1 MCGINGIITK
11 EQTSSNEL
19 AALLTKMNNLI
30 IHRGPDEDGTY
41 VDTSNETFVGMAM
54 RRLSIIDLTTGKQPI
69 YSEDGQIAI
78 VFNGEIYNYRKLKA
92 ELEVKGIIF
101 KTTSD
106 TEVILKLYELE
117 GKASFG
123 KLDGMYAFSIHD
135 KNLGKV
141 YIARDFFGEKPLY
154 YTQLENKFI
163 WASELKS
170 IINLLNEKPAISP
183 KGLNLFFRLTYIPA
197 PHTIYEGIHKLE
209 ANHFM
214 EYDLQ
219 AHTFNIKPINEEPE
233 PRPQHISFDDAKK
246 KVRQM
251 VYQSVDSRS
260 VSDVPLGTFL
270 SGGVDSSIVSLCLS
284 QATGK
289 KIETFSIGFKKT
301 RFDETD
307 KSQLVA
313 KLINSN
319 HHEFIIDE
327 DDLKDNIHEILINF
341 DEPFSDTASLPTY
354 LVSKKTREHVTVA
367 LTGDGGDEVF
377 GGYNKYYVGKMNSR
391 YTKMVPK
398 FVHEPIRKMA
408 NTILATKDDN
418 RGKRFKIKKL
428 LNSIDY
434 DGQSYWD
441 IISLAN
447 TQSLLAE
454 ILQPSLLDLDI
465 FGEYKQ
471 KLNLPKATTL
481 THFRQIDKIVSLEGG
496 MLPKVDRTSMMN
508 SLECRA
514 PFLNRELWEFA
525 NTLPEEYLMKGWN
538 KKYILKEAFK
548 NQFPDQFLE
557 RSKSGF
563 GSPVGDWL
571 RQSLRKELESYI
583 EPQKLGVQSIFK
595 QETIT
600 KLVKDHLSGKKDN
613 TFRVWAFYCFQKWY
627 WNTYISTNI

>member
-1 MCGINGIITK
+1 
-11 EQTSSNEL
+11 
-19 AALLTKMNNLI
+19 
-30 IHRGPDEDGTY
+30 
-41 VDTSNETFVGMAM
+41 
-54 RRLSIIDLTTGKQPI
+54 
-69 YSEDGQIAI
+69 
-78 VFNGEIYNYRKLKA
+78 
-92 ELEVKGIIF
+92 
-101 KTTSD
+101 
-106 TEVILKLYELE
+106 
-117 GKASFG
+117 
-123 KLDGMYAFSIHD
+123 
-135 KNLGKV
+135 
-141 YIARDFFGEKPLY
+141 
-154 YTQLENKFI
+154 
-163 WASELKS
+163 
-170 IINLLNEKPAISP
+170 
-183 KGLNLFFRLTYIPA
+183 
-197 PHTIYEGIHKLE
+197 
-209 ANHFM
+209 
-214 EYDLQ
+214 
-219 AHTFNIKPINEEPE
+219 
-233 PRPQHISFDDAKK
+233 
-246 KVRQM
+246 
-251 VYQSVDSRS
+251 
-260 VSDVPLGTFL
+260 
-270 SGGVDSSIVSLCLS
+270 
-284 QATGK
+284 
-289 KIETFSIGFKKT
+289 
-301 RFDETD
+301 
-307 KSQLVA
+307 
-313 KLINSN
+313 
-319 HHEFIIDE
+319 
-327 DDLKDNIHEILINF
+327 
-341 DEPFSDTASLPTY
+341 
-354 LVSKKTREHVTVA
+354 
-367 LTGDGGDEVF
+367 
-377 GGYNKYYVGKMNSR
+377 MNSR

-627 WNTYISTNI
+627 WNVYLK